1 MAKGGKTSTA
11 KRAVVG
17 RGRMRAAQVSPE
29 LKDRL
34 DHARVLRDP
43 RIRALWPRLEAR
55 QQGIV
60 LDPSQVVDHRYP
72 LTSGEIANLTRM
84 SKRQVRYWADRG
96 LIPHWRKGRRRLFE
110 AVGLIAA
117 FSITNASQ
125 HELQFYRG
133 VMEEPVE
140 KLAAKVGILTTLLA
154 SRLEDVEPNE
164 AKALTAPLVELT
176 RR

>member
-1 MAKGGKTSTA
+1 
-11 KRAVVG
+11 
-17 RGRMRAAQVSPE
+17 MRAAQVSPE

-34 DHARVLRDP
+34 DQAHVLRDP
-43 RIRALWPRLEAR
+43 RVRALWPRLEAR
-55 QQGIV
+55 QQEIV
-60 LDPSQVVDHRYP
+60 FDPGQAVGHRYP
-72 LTSGEIANLTRM
+72 LTSGEVAELARM
-84 SKRQVRYWADRG
+84 SERQVRYWADRG

-140 KLAAKVGILTTLLA
+140 KLAAKVGILTSLLA
-154 SRLEDVEPNE
+154 SRLDGAKPNE
-164 AKALTAPLVELT
+164 AKALIAPLGELA